1 MEVVHIELRF
11 PAATLSAHEGG
22 FNSCADSLYSRS
34 CREVLA
40 EERMEI
46 SSNHCLVYMTDPTVQ
61 NIEFE
66 AALPTPIHYRSKN
79 LEHFGRTVV

>member
-1 MEVVHIELRF
+1 MKAGSTPVRIACTTAAAVKSLLR
-11 PAATLSAHEGG
+11 SEWK
-22 FNSCADSLYSRS
+22 N
-34 CREVLA
+34 
-40 EERMEI
+40 

-79 LEHFGRTVV
+79 LEYFGRTVV

>member
-11 PAATLSAHEGG
+11 PVATLSAHEGG
-22 FNSCADSLYSRS
+22 FNSCADSLYNRS

-40 EERMEI
+40 EERMEK

-66 AALPTPIHYRSKN
+66 AALPTPFTIARKILKLLYD
-79 LEHFGRTVV
+79 